1 MIANCQPPNI
11 LLALTTMDS
20 GLRRNDGSGAIRL
33 IRLIGLIGLIGLH
46 ATFSNTLS
54 VPSPSPA
61 ISSSVS
67 TYGGIQ

>member
-33 IRLIGLIGLIGLH
+33 IRLIRLI
-46 ATFSNTLS
+46 
-54 VPSPSPA
+54 
-61 ISSSVS
+61 
-67 TYGGIQ
+67 